1 MLILCAGLL
10 PGAQIAERAG
20 GLSPSWPRPRK
31 VRSPARPRARH
42 LAPCPAP
49 RSPRP
54 RAPLSALARRS
65 RYSPCPPA
73 PFAGARRPRPQA
85 PERRRC
91 GGPGGARALA
101 SQAGWCLCT
110 ASVRRV
116 RVLLCEFTNP
126 HTNTHKNTAR
136 AAENALEL
144 TIDLRGGGVAVE
156 EWMRGG
162 GYGGKGDTTGSE
174 RGGESA
180 RCRGCQ
186 GDAPRGPGARWR
198 RRGGRLLAVRRRPK
212 PAKTRRAAAQ
222 SFEMAGRAGVALARD
237 RQN

>member
-20 GLSPSWPRPRK
+20 GLSPSWPGPRC
-31 VRSPARPRARH
+31 ARPRAH
-42 LAPCPAP
+42 APGTQRPAP
-49 RSPRP
+49 LRVR
-54 RAPLSALARRS
+54 RARAHRFSRLRAARDIHSARLLPWQARDGR
-65 RYSPCPPA
+65 
-73 PFAGARRPRPQA
+73 GARGCA
-85 PERRRC
+85 H
-91 GGPGGARALA
+91 ARARVKPP
-101 SQAGWCLCT
+101 GWCLCA

-136 AAENALEL
+136 TAENALEL

-162 GYGGKGDTTGSE
+162 RHGGKGENTGSE

-186 GDAPRGPGARWR
+186 GDAPRGPGARCR

-222 SFEMAGRAGVALARD
+222 SEAGRGAGEWVGFKV
-237 RQN
+237 QGVG